1 MEHEKRASVEL
12 MHERYEYWENV
23 PKPGLFIDG
32 KPAITQI
39 DKGMIGDYTRWPRTG
54 KTRLN

>member
-23 PKPGLFIDG
+23 PKPGLFIDLLLLHY
-32 KPAITQI
+32 KNNWIV
-39 DKGMIGDYTRWPRTG
+39 
-54 KTRLN
+54 